1 MTNSKQTIALTT
13 SSFGVYDR
21 TPIRLLEEA
30 GYEVRL
36 NPYER
41 KLSPEEV
48 TEVFAGCIGV
58 VAGTE
63 TISREA
69 MKSLPE
75 LKVISRCGVGMD
87 GVDQDAATELG
98 ITVVNTPFGPT
109 QATAE
114 MAVGLIFN
122 VLRRINAMDR
132 DLRSGVWKKRMG
144 RQLSGKKVAV
154 LGLGRIGGRVAGMLS
169 AMGCEVGFFDPIAPE
184 MDSPYEFMPFKE
196 LLQWAEIVT
205 LHCAG
210 QCDCSTVL
218 GREELAIL
226 SPGTIVINCSRG
238 ELLDEKALVELLQS
252 GHLGGAGLDVYR
264 DEPYSGPLLD
274 MENVVLTPHASSY
287 TMEGRAAME
296 LDSVKNLLAAL
307 EELQ

>member
-1 MTNSKQTIALTT
+1 
-13 SSFGVYDR
+13 
-21 TPIRLLEEA
+21 
-30 GYEVRL
+30 
-36 NPYER
+36 
-41 KLSPEEV
+41 
-48 TEVFAGCIGV
+48 
-58 VAGTE
+58 
-63 TISREA
+63 
-69 MKSLPE
+69 
-75 LKVISRCGVGMD
+75 
-87 GVDQDAATELG
+87 
-98 ITVVNTPFGPT
+98 
-109 QATAE
+109 
-114 MAVGLIFN
+114 
-122 VLRRINAMDR
+122 
-132 DLRSGVWKKRMG
+132 MG

-154 LGLGRIGGRVAGMLS
+154 LGLGRVGERVAGILS
-169 AMGCEVGFFDPIAPE
+169 AMGCEVGFFDPIVPE
-184 MDSPYEFMPFKE
+184 MDFPYEFMPFKE

-205 LHCAG
+205 LHCSG

-287 TMEGRAAME
+287 TMEGRAIME
-296 LDSVKNLLAAL
+296 LDSVKNFLVAL